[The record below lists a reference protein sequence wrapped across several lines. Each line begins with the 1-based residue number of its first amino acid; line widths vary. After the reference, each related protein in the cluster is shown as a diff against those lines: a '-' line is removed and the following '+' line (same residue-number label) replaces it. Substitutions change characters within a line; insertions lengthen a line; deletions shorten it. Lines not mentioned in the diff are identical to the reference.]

1 MNIDFTQ
8 SIFFVAVIDLKQLH
22 YCLLSEHILSFCVH
36 TCIILLM
43 PDVIEL
49 ALWYDQNLKHIDTPT
64 VFHVVLC
71 NFSFTNLFLNQ
82 ILY

>member
-1 MNIDFTQ
+1 
-8 SIFFVAVIDLKQLH
+8 
-22 YCLLSEHILSFCVH
+22 
-36 TCIILLM
+36 M